1 MSMNGNARRT
11 IDVLRTLDFQLDE
24 DASSRGVRVYWH
36 TNAPDRRIKVF
47 SGISEIAAIKA
58 RNLASELAG
67 MSSAGEHVPASI
79 RENARIKRAE
89 AKSKRQAEAARHAAE
104 LAPFQ
109 QAADE
114 RAKRAALARQIEADE
129 QHRRE
134 VEQLMMP
141 GRSH

>member
-11 IDVLRTLDFQLDE
+11 IDVLETLDFQLDE

-58 RNLASELAG
+58 RNLASEIAG
-67 MSSAGEHVPASI
+67 LSAAGEHIPASI
-79 RENARIKRAE
+79 RENARIKRTE
-89 AKSKRQAEAARHAAE
+89 AKATRRAQSERHNRE
-104 LAPFQ
+104 LEPFQ

-114 RAKRAALARQIEADE
+114 RARRAALARQIEADE
-129 QHRRE
+129 QRRRE
-134 VEQLMMP
+134 IEQLMMP
-141 GRSH
+141 GRSR